1 MAEPYDSGLLPRTYF
16 RAPRVPFDFRALTL
30 GVLGFLVYWAGGW
43 LISQIMSPGG
53 ESAAPYDVPGAFLA
67 WAFQLFGGIPYIG
80 EQLHNLLTAA
90 LRIDPDVL
98 NQHPYDGWDYLV
110 GGIWFIGVWSFFAQ
124 GIHRITTMR
133 IARDEGL
140 TLADALRFSFKNWP
154 TVLLA
159 PVIIAGIIGVF
170 YVCNMAAGVLLSIP
184 GLGGL
189 LGLVLVPLAFIST
202 LLMLLIGLGGIF
214 GLPLI
219 GAAAAWE
226 CNGSLD
232 AISRAFSYLFARPLQ
247 FFWNFFLIFLF
258 TGIIILVGSW
268 FSFTFAKSVD
278 TGVWHDTQWMLID
291 APPKGGMDSDFAGL
305 DANEYDAYDVEDI
318 HIELYERNKDLY
330 ERRGIELKAKE
341 DAVNVDP
348 PAPLIASPAKDISS
362 VGETP
367 WYFVLNALL
376 FWFFFNLIW
385 LGVSGYALYWLI
397 GASTSVY
404 ADLRA
409 DVDGTEEDE
418 VYVEEEEQDLEDLA
432 EAGPAVESEAAEPAP
447 PAEDAPE
454 ATETAEAP
462 PEDAAD
468 ESPAEDGGDESA

>member
-1 MAEPYDSGLLPRTYF
+1 MAEPYDTGLLPRTYF
-16 RAPRVPFDFRALTL
+16 RAPRVPFDFRALML
-30 GVLGFLVYWAGGW
+30 GALGFLVYWAGGW
-43 LISQIMSPGG
+43 IISEIAGKQ
-53 ESAAPYDVPGAFLA
+53 DVPGAFLA

-80 EQLHNLLTAA
+80 PQIGNLLTNA
-90 LRIDPDVL
+90 LRIDVGGDV
-98 NQHPYDGWDYLV
+98 YGFWDYLV

-140 TLADALRFSFKNWP
+140 PILSALKFSLKNWP

-170 YVCNMAAGVLLSIP
+170 YLCNMFAGVLLSIP
-184 GLGGL
+184 VLGGL
-189 LGLVLVPLAFIST
+189 LGLVLVPLAFVST
-202 LLMLLIGLGGIF
+202 LLMLLIGLGGVF

-268 FSFTFAKSVD
+268 FTFTFAKSVD
-278 TGVWHDTQWMLID
+278 AGTWHD
-291 APPKGGMDSDFAGL
+291 
-305 DANEYDAYDVEDI
+305 I
-318 HIELYERNKDLY
+318 HTVL
-330 ERRGIELKAKE
+330 
-341 DAVNVDP
+341 VDP
-348 PAPLIASPAKDISS
+348 PTKVTDRDSEYLNLSDGAQEVYRDLEHSKVMNEDLSEGRTLEAPLLEPPSMNLTA
-362 VGETP
+362 VGKAP
-367 WYFVLNALL
+367 WTFKLNALV

-397 GASTSVY
+397 GAATSVY

-418 VYVEEEEQDLEDLA
+418 VYIEEEERDLEDLA
-432 EAGPAVESEAAEPAP
+432 EEGPAVEAEAAEAEAPAAESP
-447 PAEDAPE
+447 EAEESQDAQETPEPEAEAGSADAEGAEDA
-454 ATETAEAP
+454 
-462 PEDAAD
+462 
-468 ESPAEDGGDESA
+468 